1 MPSAISVAEGIF
13 KILIKNEKIEK
24 IILTNGNIFAILLES
39 QVRVQF
45 IGRTPAFQAGQVGS
59 IPITRST
66 FLPQNKCA
74 CSSVGQSNCLLSS
87 RSWVRIPAGTPT
99 YGGYSSVGQSAR
111 LWLQRPRVRVPLS
124 TPLIHLSCTQHAYV
138 GLQPSRLRHQTLTL
152 ASAGSSPASPAKYGP
167 LAQSAEHLTF
177 NQVVRGSNLRWLTK
191 NRKDIRKGILSI
203 LLAEQ
208 RRFEP

>member
-1 MPSAISVAEGIF
+1 M
-13 KILIKNEKIEK
+13 L
-24 IILTNGNIFAILLES
+24 LTNAFLFAILLKS

-66 FLPQNKCA
+66 FLPQNNCA

-99 YGGYSSVGQSAR
+99 CGGYSSVGQSAR
-111 LWLQRPRVRVPLS
+111 LWLQRPRVRIPLS
-124 TPLIHLSCTQHAYV
+124 TPLIHLSYTQHHNYV

-152 ASAGSSPASPAKYGP
+152 APAGSSPASPANTGHQ
-167 LAQSAEHLTF
+167 LSRQST
-177 NQVVRGSNLRWLTK
+177 
-191 NRKDIRKGILSI
+191 
-203 LLAEQ
+203 
-208 RRFEP
+208 